1 MSGAW
6 RNLRGAR
13 IFFALALGF
22 AALWIPIWL
31 LRHAGLIPG
40 AGALWHGH
48 EMIYGYLAAMVAGF
62 LTVGDRGPRIL
73 GLAALWIA
81 ARLLLL
87 ADVLPWIAALLDMAF
102 LPLLILL
109 RKPPLWSGRKFM
121 SLGIICVV
129 GALTAANAWMVLF
142 PAAAADALRMAAM
155 LAVALLV
162 VVGGRLVPGHTRAAT
177 RRGPGLGL
185 ARTEAAS
192 VAIAAALV
200 VAEALGTAIA
210 AGAVAGALGLL
221 QAYRLWHWWD
231 RGVLSDPLLWGLHA
245 GFAWLS
251 AGLLAYSAARFGLCI
266 GAGDALHVILVGA
279 VGSMTLVIALRLI
292 RAQAREAQ
300 HGDWRDG
307 LVLALVSLAALLRG
321 GVPLVAPDLTG
332 AAAAAGGMAW
342 SAAMLLALV
351 VYAPRL
357 RGAGQGRE
365 DSRNGSGPAARI

>member
-1 MSGAW
+1 MS
-6 RNLRGAR
+6 GAR

-22 AALWIPIWL
+22 AGLWIPIWL
-31 LRHAGLIPG
+31 LRYAGVVPG
-40 AGALWHGH
+40 AGVLWHGH

-87 ADVLPWIAALLDMAF
+87 ADVLPWVAALLDLAF

-129 GALTAANAWMVLF
+129 GALTAANAGMVLF
-142 PAAAADALRMAAM
+142 PAAAAEALRMAAM
-155 LAVALLV
+155 LAVALIV

-185 ARTEAAS
+185 ARTETAS
-192 VAIAAALV
+192 VALAAALV
-200 VAEALGTAIA
+200 VVEAFGA
-210 AGAVAGALGLL
+210 AVTSGSVAGALCLL

-245 GFAWLS
+245 GYAWLS
-251 AGLLAYSAARFGLCI
+251 AGLLAYSAARFGTGI
-266 GAGDALHVILVGA
+266 GAGDALHLILVGA

-300 HGDWRDG
+300 RGDWKDG
-307 LVLALVSLAALLRG
+307 VVLALVSLAALLRG
-321 GVPLVAPDLTG
+321 GVPLVAPEYLVP
-332 AAAAAGGMAW
+332 AAAAGGMVW

-357 RGAGQGRE
+357 LGWGKGAG
-365 DSRNGSGPAARI
+365 A